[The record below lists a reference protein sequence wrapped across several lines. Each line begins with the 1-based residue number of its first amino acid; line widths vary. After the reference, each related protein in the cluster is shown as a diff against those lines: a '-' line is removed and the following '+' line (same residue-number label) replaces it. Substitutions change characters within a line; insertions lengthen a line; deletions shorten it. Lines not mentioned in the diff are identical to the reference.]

1 MDSGTS
7 RSTAASGTLPE
18 PIARMDDQQREALAW
33 HLGRQRVTLQDSAN
47 FLGLALRNINALIQ
61 EAQFMETM
69 LTSGSMTA
77 ATEKR
82 PKKGQGGRGSNPA
95 APGGK

>member
-1 MDSGTS
+1 MVSGES

-18 PIARMDDQQREALAW
+18 PIARMDDQQKAALKW

-69 LTSGSMTA
+69 LTSGSTPA
-77 ATEKR
+77 ATNKTPRQGRAGGGCKR
-82 PKKGQGGRGSNPA
+82 SGQE
-95 APGGK
+95 